1 MLSTQALLLLAA
13 TMVRPA
19 AAGLNDSAVGGA
31 RRPAER
37 RALVQRL
44 RAGGL
49 VPRAPLHRARAM
61 GAPPW
66 SNYRQVGWTPD
77 RQAEGCERETRCLSR
92 AGGTEL
98 GRLFPRRRVASGS
111 GTRSRA
117 TPGLPRAVLRLGQS
131 AAGAASTLDDPTARV
146 SHTGADEPAGAVE
159 RRCGAPRAAGRGRD
173 AHGQGEKAR
182 RGPGRCP
189 GVIGVPHV
197 TLALSIPVTLRSGAT
212 KARPLI
218 FRTVLI
224 A

>member
-1 MLSTQALLLLAA
+1 
-13 TMVRPA
+13 MVRPA

-31 RRPAER
+31 WRPAER

-66 SNYRQVGWTPD
+66 SKRRQTGWTTD
-77 RQAEGCERETRCLSR
+77 RQADRQTGAREKR
-92 AGGTEL
+92 AALAAPVAQNSAG
-98 GRLFPRRRVASGS
+98 FSSSQASGS

-117 TPGLPRAVLRLGQS
+117 TSGLPRAVPRLGQS
-131 AAGAASTLDDPTARV
+131 AAGAASTLDGPTARV
-146 SHTGADEPAGAVE
+146 SHIGADEPAGAVE
-159 RRCGAPRAAGRGRD
+159 RRCGAPRAGGRD

-189 GVIGVPHV
+189 GVIGRPHV
-197 TLALSIPVTLRSGAT
+197 TLALPIPVTLRWGEQLFE
-212 KARPLI
+212 RV
-218 FRTVLI
+218 R
-224 A
+224 